1 MKLVWPNDTDGKRL
15 LGRLVRKSWAVES
28 TGMGAHWLLHCEVHT
43 RSNWPIAGGAGTAA
57 SPVDTLLWEGGHGHN
72 VWMSC
77 QPIADLLG
85 MLDQLLMGC
94 SHAGRLTGVK
104 ACKCQ
109 VL

>member
-15 LGRLVRKSWAVES
+15 LGRLVRESWAVGS
-28 TGMGAHWLLHCEVHT
+28 TGVGAHWLCRCELHAGA
-43 RSNWPIAGGAGTAA
+43 NWPIVGGAGTAA
-57 SPVDTLLWEGGHGHN
+57 SPVDTLLREGRHGYD
-72 VWMSC
+72 VWVSC

-94 SHAGRLTGVK
+94 SHAGRLRGVNV
-104 ACKCQ
+104 CTCQ